1 MKRTVIGAWM
11 IALVLIIALILIG
24 CLSRPPQVE
33 TGKIPPMDAEQ
44 IALLETI
51 KATAGEPRI
60 YGVRETRVYLWIHA
74 GTEYRLI
81 AVYDPELGYW
91 ITALYKSPALLTR
104 KMTGT
109 L

>member
-1 MKRTVIGAWM
+1 MKRSGVGAW
-11 IALVLIIALILIG
+11 IIAIMLILAFVLMS
-24 CLSRPPQVE
+24 CLSTTPKIA
-33 TGKIPPMDAEQ
+33 GSKIPPMDAEQ

-51 KATAGEPRI
+51 KTTAGEPRI
-60 YGVRETRVYLWIHA
+60 YGVRETRIYLWVHA

-91 ITALYKSPALLTR
+91 ITALYRSPAVLTR
-104 KMTGT
+104 KMMGT

>member
-1 MKRTVIGAWM
+1 MKRTILGVLILVCVFM
-11 IALVLIIALILIG
+11 IAFVVVG
-24 CLSRPPQVE
+24 CLSNSPKTE

-44 IALLETI
+44 IALIETI

-91 ITALYKSPALLTR
+91 ITALYRSPAVLTR
-104 KMTGT
+104 KMMGT